1 MANDRSTTAT
11 PRIARPRI
19 PKLALTVREAG
30 EALGLSHRSV
40 QDLIAAQ
47 ALPIVRC
54 GRRVLIPVEGL
65 RAWLRQQTIQPPSS
79 EQTRQ

>member
-1 MANDRSTTAT
+1 MANESGTTT
-11 PRIARPRI
+11 IPRIARPRI

-54 GRRVLIPVEGL
+54 GRRVLIPVDGL
-65 RAWLRQQTIQPPSS
+65 RAWLRQQTIQPGGDGQSN
-79 EQTRQ
+79 Q